1 MPGHSFTCRSEAL
14 TKAFLLTPRDTDVSW
29 SLRDSE
35 AGRLADDLPNKIP
48 EKTMKIRLLLV
59 LAREGISV
67 LSSKRSLADTVPHRC
82 DSENQL

>member
-1 MPGHSFTCRSEAL
+1 
-14 TKAFLLTPRDTDVSW
+14 V
-29 SLRDSE
+29 SLRSPDQGIPSDPSRH
-35 AGRLADDLPNKIP
+35 GRFLEPERFRSRSFGDDLPNKIP